1 MLALWPALLLSAQSD
16 APKPAPGHP
25 IVLPTEFI
33 ANRFNVVPVTVE
45 GQKLRFFTDS
55 AGNCTF
61 TPERAQQLKLAI
73 TKDGDVTFSS
83 FPSLSPNAYV
93 PPNLAGKL
101 RLFSQKDTEEELGKD
116 YDGMLGQNWF
126 GGGVW
131 TFDYPGKQ
139 LLWRAPG
146 DLPKHDP
153 IHEAKLH
160 FRTDAKGNRD
170 NNFARIEV
178 TVDSQPL
185 SLTVDTGATD
195 DLTPEALKV
204 VNDGGPVDR
213 ATSFLAQSVYDR
225 WHAKHPEWKIVAT
238 PTASGNEM
246 IEVPKIT
253 LGGYEVGPVWFSVQP
268 DRAFHQFMARWT
280 DQPTEGSIGGS
291 AFKYFRMTFDWPNA
305 VAVFE
310 KP

>member
-1 MLALWPALLLSAQSD
+1 MIALLFTALVSQV
-16 APKPAPGHP
+16 PKPTPGHP
-25 IVLPTEFI
+25 IVLPTEYI
-33 ANRFNVVPVTVE
+33 GDRFNVVPVTVD
-45 GQKLRFFTDS
+45 GLKLRFFTDS
-55 AGNCTF
+55 AGACTF

-73 TKDGDVTFSS
+73 TKNGNVSYSS
-83 FPSLSPNAYV
+83 FPSLSASAYV
-93 PPNLAGKL
+93 PPNLAGEL
-101 RLFSQKDTEEELGKD
+101 RLFSQKDTDDEFGKG

-146 DLPKHDP
+146 DLPKHNP

-160 FRTDAKGNRD
+160 FKTDANGNRD

-178 TVDSQPL
+178 TVDGQPL
-185 SLTVDTGATD
+185 SFTLDTGATD
-195 DLTPEALKV
+195 DLTSEALKI

-213 ATSFLAQSVYDR
+213 ATSFLAQGDYDR
-225 WHAKHPEWKIVAT
+225 WHAKHPDWKIVAT
-238 PTASGNEM
+238 PTATGNEM
-246 IEVPKIT
+246 IEVPKVT
-253 LGGYEVGPVWFSVQP
+253 LGGFDVGPVWFSVQP
-268 DRAFHQFMARWT
+268 DKAFHQFMAQWT

-291 AFKYFRMTFDWPNA
+291 AFKYLRMTVDWPNG